1 MRNPVGALKSTP
13 LLHCALALYGRGG
26 LTSAPPA
33 GEGKK
38 WKCEF
43 GLIKFFFYGSV
54 LIKSIVHGSELC
66 QLVKTIRE
74 ELEEQERR
82 ILSPFAALSSMT
94 RGRRVFEE
102 ECSLRPAYQHDRDR
116 IIHSKS
122 FRRLKHK
129 TQVFLAPTGDHYRT
143 RLTHTLEVSQ
153 IARTISRALH
163 LNEDLTE
170 AVSLGHDLGHTPFGH
185 AGEDILD
192 KVVPGGFNHSDQ
204 SLRVV
209 DLLEREG
216 KGLNLTFEVRDGIS
230 KHSKG
235 KGEILS
241 EDPSEMAL
249 TLEGQIVRIG
259 DIIAYINHDIDD
271 ALRGNVISL
280 KDIPG
285 HCLERLGDTHSRRI
299 NTMVNDIISE
309 TRRVGER
316 RLTMTEDILSAI
328 LDLRNFLWD
337 RVYENQSVH
346 SDFHKAAR
354 ILKDL
359 YEYFMN
365 HPDYFLSVIERESL
379 YDSTERCVC
388 DFLAGMTD
396 RFAFK
401 LYEKLFLP
409 LPWMI
414 L

>member
-1 MRNPVGALKSTP
+1 MN
-13 LLHCALALYGRGG
+13 
-26 LTSAPPA
+26 
-33 GEGKK
+33 
-38 WKCEF
+38 
-43 GLIKFFFYGSV
+43 
-54 LIKSIVHGSELC
+54 
-66 QLVKTIRE
+66 TIRE
-74 ELEEQERR
+74 ELEDQERR
-82 ILSPFAALSSMT
+82 ILSPFAQLSSMT
-94 RGRRVFEE
+94 RGRQLFEE
-102 ECSLRPAYQHDRDR
+102 ECSLRPAFQHDRDR

-129 TQVFLAPTGDHYRT
+129 TQVFLTPTGDHYRT

-185 AGEDILD
+185 AGEEILNE
-192 KVVPGGFNHSDQ
+192 VAPGGFNHSDQ

-209 DLLEREG
+209 DLLERDG

-241 EDPSEMAL
+241 EDPSEKAL
-249 TLEGQIVRIG
+249 TLEGQVVRIG

-271 ALRGNVISL
+271 ALRGEVISQE
-280 KDIPG
+280 DIPP
-285 HCLERLGDTHSRRI
+285 HCLDRLGDTHSRRI

-309 TRRVGER
+309 TRRVGGM
-316 RLTMTEDILSAI
+316 RLSMTEEILSAI
-328 LDLRNFLWD
+328 VDLRDFLWE
-337 RVYENQSVH
+337 RVYENASVH
-346 SDFHKAAR
+346 SDFHKAAKV
-354 ILKDL
+354 LKEL
-359 YEYFMN
+359 YQYFID
-365 HPDYFLSVIERESL
+365 HPDYFMSLAERESL
-379 YDSTERCVC
+379 YDSIERCVC

-396 RFAFK
+396 RYAFK
-401 LYEKLFLP
+401 VYEKLFLP